1 MAYLLKITF
10 LVVFLWCVGARD
22 IPQREQQ
29 QQTILYGQTEFGGIP
44 NSYLKIE
51 EKETLKPNG
60 TFHHPNN
67 PMNKSFALDA
77 KTGTWTK
84 VKSKDPESSED
95 TLIWNQNND
104 IFLTR

>member
-1 MAYLLKITF
+1 M
-10 LVVFLWCVGARD
+10 FLWCVGARD
-22 IPQREQQ
+22 IPQRQHPQQ
-29 QQTILYGQTEFGGIP
+29 DTALYGITEFGGSL
-44 NSYLKIE
+44 NSNFKVD
-51 EKETLKPNG
+51 EKESLKPNG

-67 PMNKSFALDA
+67 PLDKSFALDA
-77 KTGTWTK
+77 KSGTWTK